1 MELQHL
7 RSLLF
12 TPGSDERKLAKA
24 LASAADAVVCD
35 LEDAVAP
42 TDKEA
47 AREIVAGVLA
57 DVFRPAEAETLPH
70 PGRGVVPPPSQQS
83 VTGKDAADRGN
94 SVPISTEP
102 APALARPARL
112 ARINA
117 AGTPWFADDL
127 AFSATVALDGL
138 VLPKASP
145 EAVEALGRDGPPVIA
160 IIETAMGLRQAFEIA
175 TQPRVAALVLG
186 SVDLGAEVGLET
198 RPDGQ
203 EILYARSKVAID
215 STAAALRGPF
225 DVVHLDFEDEAGLEQ
240 QCRLARALGFRGKA
254 SIHPAQIATINRVF
268 APSEQEI
275 EWARTVVDAFDG
287 QSEGVLAVNGT
298 MVDRPVVER
307 ARRVLREAGL

>member
-1 MELQHL
+1 MELPHL

-12 TPGSDERKLAKA
+12 APGNDGRKLAKA

-42 TDKEA
+42 A
-47 AREIVAGVLA
+47 
-57 DVFRPAEAETLPH
+57 
-70 PGRGVVPPPSQQS
+70 
-83 VTGKDAADRGN
+83 GKDAARE
-94 SVPISTEP
+94 VV
-102 APALARPARL
+102 AQALSETSGAEPARL
-112 ARINA
+112 VRINA
-117 AGTPWFADDL
+117 AGTAWFAADVAFVATL
-127 AFSATVALDGL
+127 ALEGL

-145 EAVEALGRDGPPVIA
+145 DAVEALGPDGPPVVA
-160 IIETAMGLRQAFEIA
+160 IVETAMGLRTAFEIA
-175 TQPRVAALVLG
+175 SQPRVAALLLG

-215 STAAALRGPF
+215 STAAGLRGPF
-225 DVVHLDFEDEAGLEQ
+225 DVVHLDFEDEAGLEE

-254 SIHPAQIATINRVF
+254 SIHPAQLETINRVF

-275 EWARTVVDAFDG
+275 EWARTVVDAFEG

-307 ARRVLREAGL
+307 ARRVLREAGR

>member
-1 MELQHL
+1 MELPHL

-12 TPGSDERKLAKA
+12 APGSDERKLAKA
-24 LASAADAVVCD
+24 LASVADAVVCD

-42 TDKEA
+42 ADKEA
-47 AREIVAGVLA
+47 AREVTARAIR
-57 DVFRPAEAETLPH
+57 DVTRPAGAESVPH
-70 PGRGVVPPPSQQS
+70 PGRGAVPPPSQQS
-83 VTGKDAADRGN
+83 VTTTSAPDRDD
-94 SVPISTEP
+94 SVPIG
-102 APALARPARL
+102 ARPARL
-112 ARINA
+112 VRINA
-117 AGTPWFADDL
+117 AGTPWFEDDL
-127 AFSATVALDGL
+127 AFSATLALDAL

-145 EAVEALGRDGPPVIA
+145 EAVAALGADSPPVIA
-160 IIETAMGLRQAFEIA
+160 IVETALGLRQAFEIA
-175 TQPRVAALVLG
+175 SQPRVAALLLG

-215 STAAALRGPF
+215 SAAAGLRGPF
-225 DVVHLDFEDEAGLEQ
+225 DVVHLEFEDEAGLEG

-254 SIHPAQIATINRVF
+254 SIHPAQLETINRVF

-275 EWARTVVDAFDG
+275 EWARTVVEAFED